1 MIEFLDSLGRKR
13 QIGFSPS
20 FKEGYVVMCM
30 YNDKS
35 TYGDCIEMPLSAAKE
50 LIKNLEEVC
59 VK

>member
-20 FKEGYVVMCM
+20 FKEGWVVLQL

-35 TYGDCIEMPLSAAKE
+35 IYGDSIEIPGHVALE
-50 LIKNLEEVC
+50 LIRNIEEVC
-59 VK
+59 LK